1 MFLGSIKRQL
11 DDYLLGSPDNLVADL
26 DGMRIFDPCLLAVA
40 STDDALWEKLKQP
53 DVIGPPHL
61 SPAEWLEGAQSVIC
75 CFLPYTSR
83 VRFANRRKGWPA
95 TEWLYGRYEGAMF
108 VDVICRFL
116 VDTLLK
122 TGTRAI
128 APALDSRFA
137 VVDRRSNWSERH
149 AAFVAGLGTFSLNR
163 SLITELGSAGRLF
176 SVVTELALKPTP
188 RPYTR
193 FDEYCTKCGACIRRC
208 PPRAVDE
215 NGKDNAAC
223 SEYLQKTRQRYQ
235 PRYGCGKC
243 QTAVP
248 CEGGRPS
255 IPNAKAAKP
264 GSTAR

>member
-1 MFLGSIKRQL
+1 
-11 DDYLLGSPDNLVADL
+11 V
-26 DGMRIFDPCLLAVA
+26 LACGGQHRRCVVGEIEA
-40 STDDALWEKLKQP
+40 AGRYW
-53 DVIGPPHL
+53 
-61 SPAEWLEGAQSVIC
+61 SPAFV
-75 CFLPYTSR
+75 TRR
-83 VRFANRRKGWPA
+83 VAGGRAVGDLLLSA
-95 TEWLYGRYEGAMF
+95 LYVKSSFR
-108 VDVICRFL
+108 
-116 VDTLLK
+116 
-122 TGTRAI
+122 

-188 RPYTR
+188 RPYTK

-223 SEYLQKTRQRYQ
+223 SQYLQRVLRRYQ

-255 IPNAKAAKP
+255 LPNAKAAKP
-264 GSTAR
+264 GPTAR